1 MTKPNFHCLVKRLFD
16 NDDEFLNYL
25 TFEDLKTSYLKE
37 KGECLKKIELEE
49 QEKRVENERR
59 LRSEIRIDREHRK
72 ILNACLYPFAT
83 KVSRLRKL
91 GYYFLRAAPL
101 LERGTSNLDFLVYK
115 SAPMNGTAIFGEAKG
130 SVSDPS
136 QIVRETLDRK
146 SVVESNRNYVN
157 QTYLGGAN
165 ASYEYVLGVSSVDSN
180 NVAKAVIRHNGGL
193 IIWHS
198 EKSQNPE
205 LTIFV
210 PSETHIRAS
219 MMHAEDQLNKEL
231 GNKIPTS
238 LEFKTFFQQSHI
250 AAKLLVLLSID
261 KLSADETFKLED
273 VTNVVETELNYID
286 DSAIILREAQN
297 ILQSGI
303 TIGFVGVMGEN
314 RYKIKSRYK
323 SAASR
328 ETDLMDKWVEH
339 RLEELFKEKAG
350 AALEE
355 LKSKYRNLRE
365 KRTDLTRYLK

>member
-1 MTKPNFHCLVKRLFD
+1 VKKLSD
-16 NDDEFLNYL
+16 NDEFLNYL
-25 TFEDLKTSYLKE
+25 TFEDLKKNYLKE
-37 KGECLKKIELEE
+37 KDECLKRTEYEE

-72 ILNACLYPFAT
+72 ILNACLYPFAI
-83 KVSRLRKL
+83 KVSPLRRL
-91 GYYFLRAAPL
+91 GYRFLRAAPL
-101 LERGTSNLDFLVYK
+101 LERGTSNLDFLIYK
-115 SAPMNGTAIFGEAKG
+115 SDPLKGTAIFGEAKG

-146 SVVESNRNYVN
+146 IVVESNRDYAN

-180 NVAKAVIRHNGGL
+180 NVAKAVIRRDGGL

-210 PSETHIRAS
+210 PSETQIRAS

-231 GNKIPTS
+231 GTKIPTS

-250 AAKLLVLLSID
+250 AGKLLILLSID

-273 VTNVVETELNYID
+273 VTEVVERELNYID
-286 DSAIILREAQN
+286 DSAIILKEAQT
-297 ILQSGI
+297 ILQRGI
-303 TIGFVGVMGEN
+303 AIGFVGVIGEN
-314 RYKIKSRYK
+314 RYKIRSRYK

-328 ETDLMDKWVEH
+328 ETDLMDKWVAH
-339 RLEELFKEKAG
+339 RLEELVMEKAG

-365 KRTDLTRYLK
+365 KTTDLTRYL